1 MPLLAP
7 TPRRPRWHRLVV
19 SGVESAGPDLVIV
32 TLDVPEEARDA
43 FIRYDAGQYLTVRV
57 DTPGGPASRSYS
69 IATAPSAARATG
81 RIRIGVTVVPGGQ
94 VSPLVARWAPGT
106 DVDVLPPLGD
116 LVLTPRA
123 RGPVLA
129 IGGGSGITP
138 VVAIAGEWVE
148 TGRDGRLTVVHVARD
163 DARAMFA
170 GELAALAEAH
180 AGSVELLPVRTAVHG
195 WPTEQSL
202 RRLLGDRL
210 RGGPV
215 LVAGP
220 EGLVR
225 VVEAAADGPVLSEVF
240 HGGHPD

>member
-1 MPLLAP
+1 MAK
-7 TPRRPRWHRLVV
+7 RRTK
-19 SGVESAGPDLVIV
+19 AGAQQVL
-32 TLDVPEEARDA
+32 EEAPLMPTGA
-43 FIRYDAGQYLTVRV
+43 LAVALLGFAE
-57 DTPGGPASRSYS
+57 
-69 IATAPSAARATG
+69 TAHP
-81 RIRIGVTVVPGGQ
+81 
-94 VSPLVARWAPGT
+94 
-106 DVDVLPPLGD
+106 
-116 LVLTPRA
+116 
-123 RGPVLA
+123 
-129 IGGGSGITP
+129 
-138 VVAIAGEWVE
+138 
-148 TGRDGRLTVVHVARD
+148 VVHVARD

-240 HGGHPD
+240 HDGHPD